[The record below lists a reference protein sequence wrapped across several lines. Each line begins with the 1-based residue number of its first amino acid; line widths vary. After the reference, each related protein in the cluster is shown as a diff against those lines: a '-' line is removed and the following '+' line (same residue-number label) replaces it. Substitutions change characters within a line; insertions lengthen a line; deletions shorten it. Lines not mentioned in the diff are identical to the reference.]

1 MNSIITNSKYYYTV
15 PLFSISSAIGVI
27 FLNIYFINKIGFIGA
42 AVSTM
47 IIIILFN
54 ALKLI
59 FVMLKFKIQPF
70 SKKTILI
77 SVLIIST
84 NLLFYN
90 FNISADFS
98 INLIFKCILILITYL
113 SISYFLNL
121 SDELN
126 SFLKTNRKQK

>member
-1 MNSIITNSKYYYTV
+1 M

-27 FLNIYFINKIGFIGA
+27 FLNIYFINKIGFVGA
-42 AVSTM
+42 AISTM

-77 SVLIIST
+77 LFLIVTTSFLFYNLNIST
-84 NLLFYN
+84 NFLT
-90 FNISADFS
+90 
-98 INLIFKCILILITYL
+98 NLIFKCILTLITYL
-113 SISYFLNL
+113 SISYLLNL

-126 SFLKTNRKQK
+126 SLLKINGKER